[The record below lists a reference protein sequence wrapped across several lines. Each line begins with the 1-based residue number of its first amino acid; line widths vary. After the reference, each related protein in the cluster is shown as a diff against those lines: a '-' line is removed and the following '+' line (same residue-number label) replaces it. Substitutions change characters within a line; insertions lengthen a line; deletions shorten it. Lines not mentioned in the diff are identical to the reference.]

1 MGYVSRNS
9 TTLPEFIGPDFSGFV
24 ELSKVH
30 KDSWGLA
37 LDNGQSILLAKKA
50 ETALVDPNFATTV
63 NTRESDGGLLH
74 FRWASPGL
82 GVNDSNAHPFAY
94 QDISLIHNG
103 AIMPYDSLEPLV
115 APEFLALREGKTDTE
130 LYFLFL
136 LTQISQCGFL
146 EGVNSTISII
156 REKFRYSSINSMIM
170 NKDYLVVISE
180 HDPKNK
186 PEWADE
192 VYYELRYRADQN
204 GLAVASS
211 GWNQEGWELLPNHSR
226 LIYNRRDF
234 TYSVSSL

>member
-1 MGYVSRNS
+1 MCS
-9 TTLPEFIGPDFSGFV
+9 
-24 ELSKVH
+24 
-30 KDSWGLA
+30 
-37 LDNGQSILLAKKA
+37 
-50 ETALVDPNFATTV
+50 
-63 NTRESDGGLLH
+63 SDL
-74 FRWASPGL
+74 
-82 GVNDSNAHPFAY
+82 
-94 QDISLIHNG
+94 
-103 AIMPYDSLEPLV
+103 
-115 APEFLALREGKTDTE
+115 KTDTE